1 MYWGWPRYVPV
12 AEKRKK
18 AEQAIAKLKKKKGG
32 DFSPIKIEGRTIA
45 KTFWGKAWCDH
56 LESFS
61 DYENRLPRGRSYVRN
76 GSVVHLLIDAGR
88 IEALVMGSSLYKIK
102 IDIKSVGSQ
111 KWQGISEKCSG
122 QIGSVIE
129 LLQGRLSSEVM
140 KTITDRKNG
149 LFPLPGEIS
158 LECSCPDWAT
168 MCKHVA
174 AVLYGVGNRLD
185 SAPELLFKLRK
196 TDHLELIAKVGVKAP
211 GRVSDKARALQDQ
224 DLSNLFG
231 IDIEAEKPPEIKA
244 GKKPVKTAKT
254 KAVKSEKKTKA
265 GKSVKRP
272 KAKAARKRKL

>member
-1 MYWGWPRYVPV
+1 MNWGWPRYIPV
-12 AEKRKK
+12 AEKRRK
-18 AEQAIAKLKKKKGG
+18 AEKAIAGLMKKKGG
-32 DFSPIKIEGRTIA
+32 SYSPIKIAGRSIA

-102 IDIKSVGSQ
+102 IDIKSVADQ
-111 KWQGISEKCSG
+111 KWQCLSQKCSG

-129 LLQGRLSSEVM
+129 LLQGKLSSEVM
-140 KTITDRKNG
+140 KTITDRENG
-149 LFPLPGEIS
+149 LFPLPDEIS
-158 LECSCPDWAT
+158 LDCSCPDWAT

-174 AVLYGVGNRLD
+174 AVLYGVGARLD

-231 IDIEAEKPPEIKA
+231 IDIEAEKPLEIKA
-244 GKKPVKTAKT
+244 DKKPGKTA
-254 KAVKSEKKTKA
+254 KKTKA
-265 GKSVKRP
+265 GKSAKKP